1 MAFKSYYNN
10 GNSYYGQS
18 NGGGYQRRGNYNN
31 QNNGGYRQNKSNK
44 KHSGARQTTT
54 KKGGKAIVGWNY
66 SKAKGLVSV
75 ACFESKFSKEIEN
88 KRGDIYTK
96 LVAYLEYKATG
107 HKRAMSAFVS
117 HRTGKCYIPEM
128 QWVLNPKAP
137 NGGYCGTFKVKN

>member
-1 MAFKSYYNN
+1 MYANQRFSNPRGLRFDNQGYNN
-10 GNSYYGQS
+10 NREHFQNRS
-18 NGGGYQRRGNYNN
+18 RGRVFS
-31 QNNGGYRQNKSNK
+31 QK

-75 ACFESKFSKEIEN
+75 ACFESKFSKEVEN
-88 KRGDIYTK
+88 KRGDVYTK